1 MIRDDS
7 LWMGLRTQRV
17 SLTSLTDSGSSQF
30 TGEDS
35 PHSMFLKIVHVVP
48 AFVTTHFV
56 APHPVP
62 TLTIE
67 RSWKFLSRL
76 LC

>member
-1 MIRDDS
+1 MIRADS

-17 SLTSLTDSGSSQF
+17 SLTNSGSSRF

-56 APHPVP
+56 DFCCTP
-62 TLTIE
+62 
-67 RSWKFLSRL
+67 KFQP
-76 LC
+76 